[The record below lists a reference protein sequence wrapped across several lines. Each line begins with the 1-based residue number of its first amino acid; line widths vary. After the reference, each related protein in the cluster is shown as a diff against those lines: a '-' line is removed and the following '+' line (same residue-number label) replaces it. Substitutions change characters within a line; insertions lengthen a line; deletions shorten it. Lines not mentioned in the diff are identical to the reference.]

1 MTDGCV
7 EGNIKLYPST
17 EATRMETD
25 VQKLHP
31 IRGGLVKVP
40 SLSQYTLNMKDVV
53 I

>member
-7 EGNIKLYPST
+7 EGDIKIYPST

-31 IRGGLVKVP
+31 IREELEKVP